1 MKDIPTSPRIKE
13 IRHKRRVRRIRRLVF
28 FSVLFIG
35 IVIGLAYLSG
45 EKHTLINKINVTGT
59 HIIYQDDIQKEVEA
73 NISGKYIYLFN
84 KANSF
89 IYPESKIYK
98 NLISKFPRIEKLSI
112 YRENPK
118 TLHIDIVERTGSYLY
133 CGVTVPE
140 TKEEIGENCY
150 FVNNDGLIFD
160 KAPYFSGNIYF
171 KYYMALD
178 SGITDPLAK
187 QMMSIDGFHKL
198 ARFIDGVTYLGF
210 KPTYIIL
217 GRDGIHTL
225 YLNHGASDTAP
236 IILFKN
242 DADLDV
248 LLDNLT
254 LAMQKKEFAD
264 EINSKYNTLLYID
277 LKFKNKVL
285 YKFQ

>member
-28 FSVLFIG
+28 FSVLFVG
-35 IVIGLAYLSG
+35 IVIGLAFLSG
-45 EKHTLINKINVTGT
+45 ERHTVIDKIVVTGT
-59 HIIYQDDIQKEVEA
+59 HIIYQDDIQKEVQA
-73 NISGKYIYLFN
+73 NISGKYLYIFY

-89 IYPESKIYK
+89 IYPEGKIYN

-112 YRENPK
+112 SREGQK
-118 TLHIDIVERTGSYLY
+118 TLHIDITERTGEYLY
-133 CGVTVPE
+133 CGASIPLEKAQV
-140 TKEEIGENCY
+140 GENCY
-150 FVNNDGLIFD
+150 FLNNDGFVFD

-178 SGITDPLAK
+178 SDITDPLAK
-187 QMMSIDGFHKL
+187 QMMSVDNFHKL
-198 ARFIDGVTYLGF
+198 ARFIDGITYLGF
-210 KPTYIIL
+210 KPIYIVGEKDDTYS
-217 GRDGIHTL
+217 L
-225 YLNHGASDTAP
+225 YLEYEINGTMP
-236 IILFKN
+236 KIIFNKN
-242 DADLDV
+242 DDFGV

-254 LAMQKKEFAD
+254 LAIGKKEFAD
-264 EINSKYNTLLYID
+264 EIHSKYNTLLYID

>member
-13 IRHKRRVRRIRRLVF
+13 IRHKRRVRRIRRCVF
-28 FSVLFIG
+28 FFVLFIG
-35 IVIGLAYLSG
+35 IVIGLSYLSG
-45 EKHTLINKINVTGT
+45 ERHTTIDKIVVTGT
-59 HIIYQDDIQKEVEA
+59 HIIYQDDIEKEA
-73 NISGKYIYLFN
+73 RIHISGKYLHLFHKN
-84 KANSF
+84 NSF
-89 IYPESKIYK
+89 IYPENKIYK

-112 YRENPK
+112 TRDGQK
-118 TLHIDIVERTGSYLY
+118 TLHIDIVERTGKYLY
-133 CGVTVPE
+133 CGASLPLE
-140 TKEEIGENCY
+140 KEQVGENCY

-178 SGITDPLAK
+178 SNITDPLAK
-187 QMMSIDGFHKL
+187 QMLQIDDFHKL
-198 ARFIDGVTYLGF
+198 ARFIDGVTYLLF
-210 KPTYIIL
+210 KPIYIVLAPDGTY
-217 GRDGIHTL
+217 TL
-225 YLNHGASDTAP
+225 YLDHEVSATTPTIIFKKSD
-236 IILFKN
+236 
-242 DADLDV
+242 DLEV